1 MRGFGEKP
9 GDDTTLEGGQEAVKT
24 PEHIS
29 NAGGRAGPAK
39 EQPVISQR
47 VIADTVM
54 CLDGIA
60 ILAAGLLAK
69 WAYIVSFLQ
78 EAPQLEPYAVVAG
91 GGAIL
96 AVMNMRFQGLYDFGV
111 LSEIRGQSKRILLGL
126 AVAAL
131 ILVAIGYLL
140 KISEQYSRGWF
151 VTWFFLSAV
160 FVFSLHVMNARILQ
174 WLSSLG
180 AFARNIVIYGSG
192 EIAQGLLRRIAA
204 ASLNVRVIGIFD
216 DLPVGQNGLVP
227 VSGGLSDLIS
237 FGQRRRIDEVLIAMP
252 MTSELRVAN
261 LVEQLSLLP
270 VDIRLCPS
278 DAAFRIPPRKLLNYG
293 GLAVLELERRPMEG
307 WGPIVKN
314 VEDKVL
320 SALLLVVFSP
330 LLLLIALAVKLDS
343 RGPAFFKQRRH
354 GFNHEVFNLYKF
366 RTMYVTEDGPVIK
379 QAQRDDPRV
388 TRIGRFL
395 RKTSLDELPQLFNVL
410 RGDMSLV
417 GPRPHA
423 LSHNE
428 YYSTVLGR
436 YANRHKVKP
445 GMTGWA
451 QVNGYRG
458 ETDTPEKMRRRVEH
472 DLWYIENWSV
482 WLDLKI
488 LMRTPFYGFIGTNA
502 F

>member
-9 GDDTTLEGGQEAVKT
+9 GDDTTLDGGQEAVKT

-160 FVFSLHVMNARILQ
+160 FVFSLHLMNARILQ

-192 EIAQGLLRRIAA
+192 EIAQGLLRRIASS
-204 ASLNVRVIGIFD
+204 SLNVRVIGIFEY
-216 DLPVGQNGLVP
+216 PQEEAKAV
-227 VSGGLSDLIS
+227 
-237 FGQRRRIDEVLIAMP
+237 RRDWRH
-252 MTSELRVAN
+252 
-261 LVEQLSLLP
+261 
-270 VDIRLCPS
+270 
-278 DAAFRIPPRKLLNYG
+278 
-293 GLAVLELERRPMEG
+293 AVR
-307 WGPIVKN
+307 W
-314 VEDKVL
+314 
-320 SALLLVVFSP
+320 SWA
-330 LLLLIALAVKLDS
+330 S
-343 RGPAFFKQRRH
+343 R
-354 GFNHEVFNLYKF
+354 
-366 RTMYVTEDGPVIK
+366 
-379 QAQRDDPRV
+379 
-388 TRIGRFL
+388 
-395 RKTSLDELPQLFNVL
+395 
-410 RGDMSLV
+410 
-417 GPRPHA
+417 
-423 LSHNE
+423 
-428 YYSTVLGR
+428 
-436 YANRHKVKP
+436 
-445 GMTGWA
+445 
-451 QVNGYRG
+451 
-458 ETDTPEKMRRRVEH
+458 
-472 DLWYIENWSV
+472 
-482 WLDLKI
+482 
-488 LMRTPFYGFIGTNA
+488 
-502 F
+502 